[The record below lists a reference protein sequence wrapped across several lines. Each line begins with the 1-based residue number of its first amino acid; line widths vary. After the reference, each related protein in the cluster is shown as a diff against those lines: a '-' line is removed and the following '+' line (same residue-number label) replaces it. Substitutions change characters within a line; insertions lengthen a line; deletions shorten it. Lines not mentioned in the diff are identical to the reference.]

1 MHIGSIEIKGFGKLK
16 NRSFSFGRGM
26 NVIYGVNEAG
36 KSTIQS
42 FITAM
47 FYGLKGGRSSGAGIP
62 SPQKRFMPWDGLP
75 YGGAIIYTVDSG
87 DSFRIERDF
96 SRNTIVVY
104 DSSYNDITSSF
115 NFGRDRLPMVGE
127 AHLGM
132 DESTFESTVLIRQ
145 MEVRLDNGSSSVLA
159 ARLVNMDSPDIDGLV
174 FQRAEAVLTNAVKNK
189 VGTERSRTQPLDKL
203 QSELKRLETEY
214 KALAERQREKEKLL
228 QELSEIKAGL
238 RRLEAQEHRLVK
250 IGELIGTRKR
260 IDDGMKKE
268 ARLSETVKQ
277 ISEIESTIGKLHS
290 PDDSGGKTTQ
300 KHDETGAVQ
309 PGRYRP
315 GMTSKAMIAFRIV
328 LLLLCAAVLLASAV
342 LMFAPAG
349 SEFAAVPI
357 PPYVYAAA
365 MPICVLIGAMLAKG
379 ILDERK
385 NIGKEAGPGKTGAN
399 NMAFSHGTKTGHVK
413 PSADGRTAGGGV
425 AGGADV
431 TAGEI
436 GEKLAA
442 LETAKRNLLS
452 GASMMYGIKA
462 GNVSDVRSALDDVRA
477 DLERLSRQLQSGLEE
492 AAAMDVPLPGIFS
505 QRELDELIYDSDINW
520 LEDGWKT
527 ESESLRRKILD
538 TALREKYCEGQL
550 DEDKGETDRMQRV
563 EEEIAAVR
571 EKIGKLE
578 NTGKAL
584 KLALEVLTEAAEE
597 IRLSN
602 APELN
607 NRLSVIISGLTGG
620 RYTDLRGDN
629 KLLLKA
635 SDPQQGDVRN
645 VSVLSG
651 GTADQMYL
659 ALRLAVADMLT
670 SGGESLPLVMDEV
683 FSQFDDKRT
692 ELALKYLY
700 RERRDRQ
707 ILLFTC
713 KMREVELAREIYGNE
728 MYFVEL

>member
-1 MHIGSIEIKGFGKLK
+1 MYIGGIEIKGFGKLK

-26 NVIYGVNEAG
+26 NVIYGTNEAG

-127 AHLGM
+127 SHLGM
-132 DESTFESTVLIRQ
+132 DESTFENTVLIKQ

-174 FQRAEAVLTNAVKNK
+174 FQRAEAALTNAVKNK

-203 QSELKRLETEY
+203 QSELKRLEAEH

-228 QELSEIKAGL
+228 QELSETKAGL
-238 RRLEAQEHRLVK
+238 RRLEAQEYCLAK

-260 IDDGMKKE
+260 IDDGIKKE

-277 ISEIESTIGKLHS
+277 ISEIESTIGKLYS
-290 PDDSGGKTTQ
+290 ADALGKTMQ
-300 KHDETGAVQ
+300 KPDGASAVQ

-315 GMTSKAMIAFRIV
+315 GMLPKARTAFRIV
-328 LLLLCAAVLLASAV
+328 LLLLCAAVLLASGV
-342 LMFAPAG
+342 LLFDPAG
-349 SEFAAVPI
+349 SMFVLIPV

-365 MPICVLIGAMLAKG
+365 MPICVLIGAMLIKG

-385 NIGKEAGPGKTGAN
+385 NIGEKAGPT
-399 NMAFSHGTKTGHVK
+399 
-413 PSADGRTAGGGV
+413 ADGMSAGGV
-425 AGGADV
+425 AEEGADV

-477 DLERLSRQLQSGLEE
+477 DLERLSRQLQNGLEE

-520 LEDGWKT
+520 LEEGWKT

-538 TALREKYCEGQL
+538 AALREKYCEGQL
-550 DEDKGETDRMQRV
+550 DEDKGETDRMQQV

-571 EKIGKLE
+571 EKIGELE

-584 KLALEVLTEAAEE
+584 RLALEVLTEAAEE

-620 RYTDLRGDN
+620 RYTDLRGDS

-635 SDPQQGDVRN
+635 SDPQQRDVRN

-700 RERRDRQ
+700 REYRDRQ

>member
-1 MHIGSIEIKGFGKLK
+1 MYIGGIEIKGFGKLK

-26 NVIYGVNEAG
+26 NVIYGTNEAG

-47 FYGLKGGRSSGAGIP
+47 FYGLKGGRSSGTGIP
-62 SPQKRFMPWDGLP
+62 SPLKRFMPWDGLP
-75 YGGAIIYTVDSG
+75 YGGAITYTIDNG

-96 SRNTIVVY
+96 FRNTIAVY

-365 MPICVLIGAMLAKG
+365 MPICVLIGAMLIKG

-385 NIGKEAGPGKTGAN
+385 NIGEKAGPT
-399 NMAFSHGTKTGHVK
+399 
-413 PSADGRTAGGGV
+413 ADGMSAGGV
-425 AGGADV
+425 AEEGADV

-452 GASMMYGIKA
+452 
-462 GNVSDVRSALDDVRA
+462 
-477 DLERLSRQLQSGLEE
+477 
-492 AAAMDVPLPGIFS
+492 
-505 QRELDELIYDSDINW
+505 
-520 LEDGWKT
+520 
-527 ESESLRRKILD
+527 
-538 TALREKYCEGQL
+538 
-550 DEDKGETDRMQRV
+550 
-563 EEEIAAVR
+563 
-571 EKIGKLE
+571 
-578 NTGKAL
+578 
-584 KLALEVLTEAAEE
+584 
-597 IRLSN
+597 
-602 APELN
+602 
-607 NRLSVIISGLTGG
+607 
-620 RYTDLRGDN
+620 
-629 KLLLKA
+629 
-635 SDPQQGDVRN
+635 
-645 VSVLSG
+645 
-651 GTADQMYL
+651 
-659 ALRLAVADMLT
+659 
-670 SGGESLPLVMDEV
+670 
-683 FSQFDDKRT
+683 
-692 ELALKYLY
+692 
-700 RERRDRQ
+700 
-707 ILLFTC
+707 
-713 KMREVELAREIYGNE
+713 
-728 MYFVEL
+728 

>member
-1 MHIGSIEIKGFGKLK
+1 MYIGGIEIKGFGKLK

-26 NVIYGVNEAG
+26 NVIYGTNEAG

-47 FYGLKGGRSSGAGIP
+47 FYGLKGGRSSGTGIP
-62 SPQKRFMPWDGLP
+62 SPLKRFMPWDGLP
-75 YGGAIIYTVDSG
+75 YGGAITYTIDNG

-96 SRNTIVVY
+96 FRNTIAVY

-365 MPICVLIGAMLAKG
+365 MPICVLIGAMLIKG

-385 NIGKEAGPGKTGAN
+385 NIGEKAGPT
-399 NMAFSHGTKTGHVK
+399 
-413 PSADGRTAGGGV
+413 ADGMSAGGV
-425 AGGADV
+425 AEEGADV